1 MFIAE
6 LFVTT
11 KKGKQSKCSSTG
23 KWIAKCGESIEWNTY
38 LLFTNKKKRI
48 SDTCHKMMSQKKIML
63 SKKNPKITHGMIP
76 FIVMPRKG
84 KSVEIECKLMVA
96 WGWR

>member
-23 KWIAKCGESIEWNTY
+23 KWTAKCGESIEWNTY

-63 SKKNPKITHGMIP
+63 SKKKPKDYSWYDSIYSNAQKRQICGDRM
-76 FIVMPRKG
+76 
-84 KSVEIECKLMVA
+84 
-96 WGWR
+96 